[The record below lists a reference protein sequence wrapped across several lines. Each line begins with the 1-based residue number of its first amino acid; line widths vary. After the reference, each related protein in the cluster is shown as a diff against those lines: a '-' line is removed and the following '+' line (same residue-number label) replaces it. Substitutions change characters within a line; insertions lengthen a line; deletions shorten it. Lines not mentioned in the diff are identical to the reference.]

1 MPAKIT
7 PSLLLFLLYFCGGA
21 LFAQV
26 SGTADP
32 NLSQEAISSFS
43 FIRPTG
49 PTLDNLAD
57 YGKIN
62 RTEGTPFLY
71 EDWAPGRI
79 RFEGQPNYSE
89 VLDLLPDLE
98 SNLLYIRLS
107 SGYVGEFP
115 MERLDAIEVYGPDQD
130 TVSYVVQ
137 NLQELFGEGG
147 YGRQFYEVL
156 HRGGRYM
163 VLHHPEKYLRRE
175 EYVENLGMVRRPDK
189 YMERSEYYV
198 FDGTRMVEVKS
209 NLRSISKAFPRN
221 AATIKRLM
229 RSHDLDL
236 GDDQDLGRLFALLEA
251 STSNG

>member
-1 MPAKIT
+1 MPAKTT
-7 PSLLLFLLYFCGGA
+7 PKLLLIA
-21 LFAQV
+21 LCLFSFTAFAQV
-26 SGTADP
+26 SGAADP
-32 NLSQEAISSFS
+32 SLSQEAISSFS

-79 RFEGQPNYSE
+79 RFEGQPNFSE
-89 VLDLLPDLE
+89 ILDVLPDLE

-107 SGYVGEFP
+107 SGYIGEFP
-115 MERLDAIEVYGPDQD
+115 MERLDALEVYGPDQD
-130 TVSYVVQ
+130 TVAFEVQ

-147 YGRQFYEVL
+147 YGRHFYQIL
-156 HRGGRYM
+156 HRGSRYM
-163 VLHHPEKYLRRE
+163 VFHHPIKYLRRE

-189 YMERSEYYV
+189 YMDRSEYFI
-198 FDGTRMVEVKS
+198 FDGTRMVEVKNS
-209 NLRSISKAFPRN
+209 LRSISKAFPRN
-221 AATIKRLM
+221 AATIKRLI

-236 GDDQDLGRLFALLEA
+236 SNDEDLGRLFALLEEP
-251 STSNG
+251 TGNR